1 MSEKSFT
8 ESLEILQN
16 AANEIG
22 KQATS
27 LEESLLLFEKG
38 MKEVE
43 FCKNI
48 LDKADQHITI
58 YNKDLNN
65 EQL

>member
-1 MSEKSFT
+1 MAEKTFT
-8 ESLEILQN
+8 EALNNLQI

-27 LEESLLLFEKG
+27 LEESLKLFENG
-38 MKEVE
+38 IKEAE
-43 FCKNI
+43 FCKDI

-58 YNKDLNN
+58 YEKENA
-65 EQL
+65 